1 MPFVVFILG
10 FLIFSQTT
18 SEFMVAGI
26 MPSLSEEF
34 GVSIAAI
41 GYLISAYAVGMI
53 VGGPILTIAL
63 LKVPLKKGLMALT
76 LVFLIGQ
83 TIAATAPNYEVMM
96 AARVVQGIASS
107 ATFGTAMSLAYQL
120 VPDHLR
126 ARAASVVL
134 GGLMIA
140 TAAGVPFAM
149 VFNLYLGWR
158 ASFWAVVVLVFIAAI
173 LVQFLIPAFESQE
186 KESISVK
193 KELGSF
199 KNYRLW
205 AAYTTNVFII
215 GATFAAFSY
224 FTPILMEVTGFSAGI
239 VPIILGIYGVAT
251 VIGNITVGRLADL
264 YMMPTM
270 TVGLFILTAALIL
283 FGFLAEVPAIAVVA
297 VIIIGLT
304 GVSLNPA
311 MAKRVLSVSNTGTL
325 VATVNNSMINL
336 GLMIGSSVGGLTIDA
351 GFGLTSPLW
360 VGVIMGVLGLISLLP
375 VIRGKFSATA
385 V

>member
-53 VGGPILTIAL
+53 AGGPILTIAL

-83 TIAATAPNYEVMM
+83 TIAATSPNYEVMM

-205 AAYTTNVFII
+205 AAYKTNVFII

-224 FTPILMEVTGFSAGI
+224 FTPILTEVTGFSAGI

-385 V
+385 G